1 MIKINQIK
9 LSINASEEE
18 LKNKIRKL
26 LRFNKNEIFNYT
38 ILKKSIDARKKDNLM
53 YIYSVSVSIN
63 NINENKLVKMLN
75 NKDIS
80 IYNEERYSFPEIT
93 DNNPHKRTA
102 IIGSGP
108 AGLFCG
114 LFLARAGILPTIYE
128 RGLAV
133 HERTKIVNAFW

>member
-26 LRFNKNEIFNYT
+26 LRFNKNEIFDYT

-80 IYNEERYSFPEIT
+80 IYNEER
-93 DNNPHKRTA
+93 
-102 IIGSGP
+102 
-108 AGLFCG
+108 
-114 LFLARAGILPTIYE
+114 
-128 RGLAV
+128 
-133 HERTKIVNAFW
+133 